1 MRNSAA
7 IFLIILALG
16 SAAAERRP
24 FAREYDALSEEA
36 LISGLWDVTRL
47 GVRSDNGNASA
58 GIGLSGTYSE
68 RVGGCEF
75 LYLIRGDSLVYRG
88 YTCGRGEGFINDS
101 ITIAWKRPFSPGIHQ
116 YFFTQCGKR
125 GDINVSTGTEFESEV
140 MGHGRFV
147 RAVADTVPDVWLVR
161 EKHIVDERAGGIA
174 VGSYTL
180 EFYRWYAG
188 SDSLPLAVQLS
199 VATDGV
205 ESSALYISDCPYDSG
220 SESEE
225 FGTDYAAVLSE
236 AEVTVDGAY
245 VNIHFASGSDFETE
259 TWLVD
264 TSGHTYGYTR
274 SPVGASARDVHVPVT
289 GLPRGSYM
297 LVISVADAP
306 GTVEKRMLVL

>member
-1 MRNSAA
+1 MRNSVA
-7 IFLIILALG
+7 IFFIILALG
-16 SAAAERRP
+16 SAAVERRS
-24 FAREYDALSEEA
+24 FAREYDAFSEEA

-47 GVRSDNGNASA
+47 GVRSDNGNVSA

-68 RVGGCEF
+68 RAGGCEF
-75 LYLIRGDSLVYRG
+75 LYLLRGDSLVYRG

-101 ITIAWKRPFSPGIHQ
+101 ITLAWKRPFSPGIHQ
-116 YFFTQCGKR
+116 YYFTQCGKR
-125 GDINVSTGTEFESEV
+125 GDISVSTVTEFESEV
-140 MGHGRFV
+140 MGYGRFV

-161 EKHIVDERAGGIA
+161 EKHIVDERASGIA
-174 VGSYTL
+174 AGSYAL

-199 VATDGV
+199 VAADGA
-205 ESSALYISDCPYDSG
+205 ESAALYISDCPYDRG
-220 SESEE
+220 SEYEE
-225 FGTDYAAVLSE
+225 SGTDYAAVLSE

-259 TWLVD
+259 AWLVD

-274 SPVGASARDVHVPVT
+274 SSAGVSAREVHVPVT

-297 LVISVADAP
+297 LVISVGDAP
-306 GTVEKRMLVL
+306 GAVEKRMLVL